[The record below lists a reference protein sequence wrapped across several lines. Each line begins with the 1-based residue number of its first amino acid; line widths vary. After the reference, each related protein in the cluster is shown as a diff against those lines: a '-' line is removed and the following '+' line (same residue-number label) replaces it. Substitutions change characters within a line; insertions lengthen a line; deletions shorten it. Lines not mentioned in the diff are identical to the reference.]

1 MSFKEAVGMVD
12 VVISGTGLY
21 VPPNKI
27 TNEELVAAFN
37 EHVDQY
43 NAENKADIDAGLVA
57 PKQHSSAAFIEKA
70 SGIKSRHL
78 VDVEGV
84 MDLNRMMSK
93 LPEGGHGDTEQ
104 PCLQAHMGIEAGKM
118 ALAQAGLSGEDIDH
132 LVCSSAVMQR
142 SFPAIGIEVQHH
154 LGTKG
159 SALDMVMACS
169 SATYGLINGINA
181 IKCGMAD
188 RVLMINPEIF
198 STMINFRDRDSHFIF
213 GDIATAVVL
222 ERADLAKG
230 DDLWKVTDTK
240 ASTQYSNNIRSQYG
254 PMTRLDD
261 DSMMR
266 PDMFFVQEGRKVFK
280 ELLPMVTGFINE
292 QLEDQKLNISDLSR
306 MWLHQANINMNM
318 FAAKKLLGREP
329 SYDEAPTVLD
339 EYGNTAGAGSVVAFH
354 ENRADLKSGDK
365 GIICSFGAGYSIGSL
380 IVEKL

>member
-1 MSFKEAVGMVD
+1 MVD
-12 VVISGTGLY
+12 VVVSGTGLF
-21 VPPNKI
+21 VPPNKV

-37 EHVDQY
+37 DHVDQY
-43 NAENKADIDAGLVA
+43 NAEHKADIDAGLTPA
-57 PKQHSSAAFIEKA
+57 KQHSSAAFIEKA

-93 LPEGGHGDTEQ
+93 LPEGGHGDTEN
-104 PCLQAHMGIEAGKM
+104 PCLQANMGIEAGKM
-118 ALAQAGLSGEDIDH
+118 ALKQAGLEGSDIDY

-142 SFPAIGIEVQHH
+142 AFPAIGIEIQHH

-159 SALDMVMACS
+159 SALDMVMGCS
-169 SATYGLINGINA
+169 SATYGMITGVNA
-181 IKCGMAD
+181 IKAGLAD

-198 STMINFRDRDSHFIF
+198 STMVNFRDRDSHFIF

-222 ERADLAKG
+222 ERADLATAS
-230 DDLWKVTDTK
+230 DLWKVNDTK
-240 ASTQYSNNIRSQYG
+240 AETVYSNNIRSQFG

-266 PDMFFVQEGRKVFK
+266 DDMFFLQEGRKVFK
-280 ELLPMVTGFINE
+280 ELLPIVTSFINE
-292 QLEDQKLNISDLSR
+292 QLDDLGMQVGDLSR

-318 FAAKKLLGREP
+318 YAAKKLLGREP
-329 SYDEAPTVLD
+329 EFIEAPTVLD

-354 ENRADLKSGDK
+354 KHRADLKAGDK
-365 GIICSFGAGYSIGSL
+365 GIICSFGAGYSVGSL

>member
-1 MSFKEAVGMVD
+1 MVD

-37 EHVDQY
+37 EHVDLY
-43 NAENKADIDAGLVA
+43 NAEHKADIEAGLLA

-70 SGIKSRHL
+70 SGIKARHL

-93 LPEGGHGDTEQ
+93 MPEGGHGDTEN

-118 ALAQAGLSGEDIDH
+118 ALKQAGLQGEDIDY

-169 SATYGLINGINA
+169 SATYGLISGINA

-230 DDLWKVTDTK
+230 EDLWKVTDTK

-261 DSMMR
+261 GSMLR
-266 PDMFFVQEGRKVFK
+266 QDMFFEQEGRKVFK
-280 ELLPMVTGFINE
+280 ELLPLVTSFINE
-292 QLEDQKLNISDLSR
+292 QLDDNDMNVSDLSR

-329 SYDEAPTVLD
+329 SYNEAPTVLD

-354 ENRADLKSGDK
+354 ENRADMKPGEK
-365 GIICSFGAGYSIGSL
+365 GLICSFGAGYSIGSL
-380 IVEKL
+380 MVEKL

>member
-1 MSFKEAVGMVD
+1 MVD

-21 VPPNKI
+21 VPPNKV

-37 EHVDQY
+37 AHADQY
-43 NAENKADIDAGLVA
+43 NHEHKADIDAGLIPA
-57 PKQHSSAAFIEKA
+57 KQHSSAAFIEKA

-93 LPEGGHGDTEQ
+93 LPEGGHGDFEN
-104 PCLQAHMGIEAGKM
+104 PCLQAHMGIEAGKD
-118 ALAQAGLSGEDIDH
+118 ALKQAGLTGEDIDY

-159 SALDMVMACS
+159 SALDMVMGCS
-169 SATYGLINGINA
+169 SATYGLITGINA

-230 DDLWKVTDTK
+230 DDLWKVIDTK
-240 ASTQYSNNIRSQYG
+240 ADTKYSNNIRSQYG

-261 DSMMR
+261 GSLMR
-266 PDMFFVQEGRKVFK
+266 QDMFFVQEGRKVFK
-280 ELLPMVTGFINE
+280 ELLPLVTSFINE
-292 QLEDQKLNISDLSR
+292 QLENLDLQVTDLAR

-318 FAAKKLLGREP
+318 YAAKKLLGREP
-329 SYDEAPTVLD
+329 TYDEAPTVL
-339 EYGNTAGAGSVVAFH
+339 ENYGNIAGAGSVVAFH
-354 ENRADLKSGDK
+354 ENRENMASGDK

>member
-1 MSFKEAVGMVD
+1 MVD
-12 VVISGTGLY
+12 VVISGTGLF

-43 NAENKADIDAGLVA
+43 NAENKADIDAGLTA

-93 LPEGGHGDTEQ
+93 MPEGGHGDTEN

-118 ALAQAGLSGEDIDH
+118 ALKQAGLEADDIDY

-142 SFPAIGIEVQHH
+142 AFPAIGIEVQHH

-159 SALDMVMACS
+159 SALDMVMGCS
-169 SATYGLINGINA
+169 SATYGMVTGYNA
-181 IKCGMAD
+181 IKAGLAN
-188 RVLMINPEIF
+188 RVLMVNPEIF

-222 ERADLAKG
+222 ERADMAKG
-230 DDLWKVTDTK
+230 NDLWKITDTK
-240 ASTQYSNNIRSQYG
+240 AETRYSNNIRSQYG

-261 DSMMR
+261 DSMLR
-266 PDMFFVQEGRKVFK
+266 DDMFFVQEGRKVFK
-280 ELLPMVTGFINE
+280 ELLPIVTNFITE
-292 QLEDQKLNISDLSR
+292 QLDDLNMQVGDLSR

-318 FAAKKLLGREP
+318 YAAKKLLGREP
-329 SYDEAPTVLD
+329 TFEEAPTVLGD
-339 EYGNTAGAGSVVAFH
+339 YGNTAGAGSVVAFH
-354 ENRADLKSGDK
+354 EHRDDLKAGEK
-365 GIICSFGAGYSIGSL
+365 GIICSFGAGYSVGSL

>member
-1 MSFKEAVGMVD
+1 MVD
-12 VVISGTGLY
+12 VVISGTGLF
-21 VPPNKI
+21 VPPNKV

-37 EHVDQY
+37 DHVDQY
-43 NAENKADIDAGLVA
+43 NAEHKADIDAGLTSS
-57 PKQHSSAAFIEKA
+57 KQHSSAAFIEKA

-78 VDVEGV
+78 VDIEGV

-93 LPEGGHGDTEQ
+93 LPEGGHGDTEK
-104 PCLQAHMGIEAGKM
+104 PCLQANMGIEAGKM
-118 ALAQAGLSGEDIDH
+118 ALKQAGLEGSDIDY

-142 SFPAIGIEVQHH
+142 AFPAIGIEIQHH

-159 SALDMVMACS
+159 SALDMVMGCS
-169 SATYGLINGINA
+169 SATYGMITGINA
-181 IKCGMAD
+181 IKAGLAD

-198 STMINFRDRDSHFIF
+198 STMVNFRDRDSHFIF

-240 ASTQYSNNIRSQYG
+240 AETVYSNNIRSQYG

-266 PDMFFVQEGRKVFK
+266 DDMFFVQEGRKVFK
-280 ELLPMVTGFINE
+280 ELLPIVTGFINE
-292 QLEDQKLNISDLSR
+292 QLDGLDMKVGDLSR

-318 FAAKKLLGREP
+318 YAAKKLLGREP
-329 SYDEAPTVLD
+329 EFSEAPTVLD

-354 ENRADLKSGDK
+354 KHRADLNAGDK
-365 GIICSFGAGYSIGSL
+365 GIICSFGAGYSVGSL

>member
-1 MSFKEAVGMVD
+1 MVD

-21 VPPNKI
+21 VPPAKI

-43 NAENKADIDAGLVA
+43 NAENKADIDAGLLA
-57 PKQHSSAAFIEKA
+57 PKQHSSAEFIEKA
-70 SGIKSRHL
+70 SGIKARHL

-93 LPEGGHGDTEQ
+93 MPEGGHGDTEN

-118 ALAQAGLSGEDIDH
+118 ALEQAGLTGEDIDH

-169 SATYGLINGINA
+169 SATYGLISGINA

-198 STMINFRDRDSHFIF
+198 STMVNFRDRDSHFIF

-230 DDLWKVTDTK
+230 KDQWKVLDTK

-261 DSMMR
+261 DSMLR
-266 PDMFFVQEGRKVFK
+266 QDMFFVQEGRKVFK
-280 ELLPMVTGFINE
+280 ELLPLVTGFIGE
-292 QLEDQKLNISDLSR
+292 QLEDNQMQVGDLSR

-318 FAAKKLLGREP
+318 YAAKKLLGREP
-329 SYDEAPTVLD
+329 SYEEAPTVLD
-339 EYGNTAGAGSVVAFH
+339 DYGNTAGAGSVVAFH
-354 ENRADLKSGDK
+354 ENRDDLKTGEK